1 MRSSSFLPAALLAAA
16 LPLRVLFLETRS
28 AMSTLASVVSLGS
41 PGSTEAS
48 ASLSE
53 LLFPRWRLLGGC
65 CELPESVLRWPC
77 EGAPE
82 DSGAVVSPSS
92 PDASRD
98 SAWSWA
104 SMADC
109 TLFGSA
115 MSGEE
120 AAAAAARL
128 RLLPPRD
135 ALGDAMVLGL
145 WQLLWL
151 CLDLWPWGECCKRTG
166 SRAVKSCFVY
176 GVQCCCGINTV
187 PRSTLEWE
195 GKEGRVDRSSRGRGV
210 VVGWIR

>member
-16 LPLRVLFLETRS
+16 LPLRVLRRETRS

-48 ASLSE
+48 AALSE
-53 LLFPRWRLLGGC
+53 LLLPRWRLLGGC
-65 CELPESVLRWPC
+65 CELLESAFRWPC

-109 TLFGSA
+109 TLFE
-115 MSGEE
+115 SGED

-128 RLLPPRD
+128 RLLPPCAVLGD
-135 ALGDAMVLGL
+135 DMVLDVAADVVVVVALGWMLQADWEPCWKKLLCSRCAVLL
-145 WQLLWL
+145 RH
-151 CLDLWPWGECCKRTG
+151 KYRTTSPRSN
-166 SRAVKSCFVY
+166 SRARKD
-176 GVQCCCGINTV
+176 GWI
-187 PRSTLEWE
+187 
-195 GKEGRVDRSSRGRGV
+195 GRV
-210 VVGWIR
+210 VGGG

>member
-48 ASLSE
+48 AALSE
-53 LLFPRWRLLGGC
+53 ELLLPRWRLLGGC
-65 CELPESVLRWPC
+65 CELLESALRWPC

-109 TLFGSA
+109 TLFASA
-115 MSGEE
+115 RSGED

-128 RLLPPRD
+128 RLLPPWVVLGD
-135 ALGDAMVLGL
+135 DMVLVVAADMAVDVAVVVALGQMLQAAWERCCEKL
-145 WQLLWL
+145 L
-151 CLDLWPWGECCKRTG
+151 CLWCAALLRHKYRT
-166 SRAVKSCFVY
+166 
-176 GVQCCCGINTV
+176 
-187 PRSTLEWE
+187 TLDARIE
-195 GKEGRVDRSSRGRGV
+195 GLGRMGG
-210 VVGWIR
+210 